1 MWVAPSMAELQ
12 STSLFFI
19 ESGGEFLRT
28 KARPPCSLRVSG
40 KRHMPV
46 SCTYERIGC
55 RLGINWLELFGASF
69 DTGRRAAE
77 ESNAMMEE
85 AVCGADMVFVT
96 VSITP
101 FTWLWRARSW
111 GRSQWMET
119 SWH

>member
-40 KRHMPV
+40 KRHRPV
-46 SCTYERIGC
+46 SSTYERIGC
-55 RLGINWLELFGASF
+55 RLGINWLELFEASS

-77 ESNAMMEE
+77 
-85 AVCGADMVFVT
+85 
-96 VSITP
+96 
-101 FTWLWRARSW
+101 
-111 GRSQWMET
+111 
-119 SWH
+119 